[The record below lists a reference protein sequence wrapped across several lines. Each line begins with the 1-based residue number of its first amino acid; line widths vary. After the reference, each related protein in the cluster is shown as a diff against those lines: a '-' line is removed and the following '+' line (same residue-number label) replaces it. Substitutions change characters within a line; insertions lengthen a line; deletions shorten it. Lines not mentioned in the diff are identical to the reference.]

1 MRRSGAY
8 RLFAVRAVERQGFE
22 GIFRVGD
29 RFVMKKTVR
38 KTLIVI
44 LALVFLTS
52 VVMLL
57 RQQIERREAQDIY
70 ARAQQI
76 AAGEPA
82 GPEAEQ
88 PEQTTGPEQSVQPEQ
103 PENTQPPEDNPAGEP
118 LPQETPPADAAEPG
132 DPLRD
137 VNLTAL
143 RGISGDVIGWIS
155 IPDTGL
161 SYPLVQGEDN
171 DYYLNHAWDGT
182 PTAAGS
188 IFMEY
193 RCAADFS
200 DFNTIVYGHRMTYDA
215 MFAFLKYY
223 KSQSY
228 WEAHPL
234 VYIKEAGATRCYEI
248 FAAYEVPVRSPV
260 YALKLTDGADKQAVI
275 DYALEQSVI
284 QTGITPQ
291 STDRILT
298 LSTCTGNG
306 HDTRWVVQAVERLNE
321 N

>member
-1 MRRSGAY
+1 
-8 RLFAVRAVERQGFE
+8 
-22 GIFRVGD
+22 
-29 RFVMKKTVR
+29 MKKTVR

-52 VVMLL
+52 AVMLL

-70 ARAQQI
+70 AQALQI
-76 AAGEPA
+76 AVGQETAQASPRPTPA
-82 GPEAEQ
+82 AEQSEQ
-88 PEQTTGPEQSVQPEQ
+88 PEQTAQPTQSQQPQQSAQPQSTDPAAQPE
-103 PENTQPPEDNPAGEP
+103 EP
-118 LPQETPPADAAEPG
+118 LG
-132 DPLRD
+132 N

-193 RCAADFS
+193 QCAADFS
-200 DFNTIVYGHRMTYDA
+200 DFNTIIYGHRMTYDA

-234 VYIKEAGATRCYEI
+234 IYIKDAGGTRCYEI
-248 FAAYEVPVRSPV
+248 FAAYEPPIHSPV

-284 QTGITPQ
+284 HTGVKPQ

-306 HDTRWVVQAVERLNE
+306 HDTRWVVQAVER
-321 N
+321 